1 MRVGL
6 TALLTDRVPNV
17 QTIKRLVARSG
28 AASERNDRRE
38 PVDGV
43 EETVMLRAGVLQ
55 QTRMDEAAR
64 PDATFKNVV
73 LPARTTRQ
81 ACRRAKRRQWPTSI
95 ETVLPYLVY
104 LATHNG

>member
-38 PVDGV
+38 PVYGV
-43 EETVMLRAGVLQ
+43 EEAA
-55 QTRMDEAAR
+55 EAAR
-64 PDATFKNVV
+64 NH
-73 LPARTTRQ
+73 ARE
-81 ACRRAKRRQWPTSI
+81 A
-95 ETVLPYLVY
+95 L
-104 LATHNG
+104 G